1 MIRTNILIKF
11 SFLTMLVFAS
21 CKEDFLET
29 EPLGKLSTDIF
40 FQTEDHAVWAT
51 NAVYNSLRE
60 WDVHVFHYIGM
71 TDIVSDDADKGSIPD
86 DAAFLNDLDNFS
98 LDAGHVSPESVWRG
112 YYRAIY
118 RANLAIENIPGIAGM
133 DGALKERLVAECR
146 FLRACFYFN
155 MVRWFG
161 DLPLIDH
168 PLQPDEYEQVRAPKE
183 EVYALIISDLE
194 AAIQGLPEKSGY
206 TAAETGRATRGA
218 AKGMLAKVYLTL
230 ADFAN
235 AEKYALEVIQSGE
248 YELFP
253 NYTTLFQPAGENS
266 SESLFEVQAAAFETG
281 GGATQYNQVQGVRGS
296 PNLGWGFNR
305 PSDDLVAAYEP
316 GDPRREATI
325 LYVGE
330 VLPDGSAIVQD
341 NPDMFNERYNQKAW
355 VPPHPGFQE
364 NGPGNIRILRYA
376 DVLLI
381 AAEAANENGK
391 PADAL
396 LYLNM
401 VRTRARGQNI
411 GILPDI
417 TETNKDLLRQII
429 WHERRVELAMEQQR
443 WFDLVRQGR
452 AAQVMKAVGKDF
464 TEGKHELFPV
474 PQKEIDL
481 GGGRIVQNPGY

>member
-1 MIRTNILIKF
+1 M
-11 SFLTMLVFAS
+11 
-21 CKEDFLET
+21 
-29 EPLGKLSTDIF
+29 GKLSTDIY
-40 FQTEDHAVWAT
+40 FQKEEHAIWAT

-60 WDVHVFHYIGM
+60 YDVHVFHFIGM

-118 RANLAIENIPGIAGM
+118 RANLAIENIPPIEM
-133 DGALKERLVAECR
+133 DGALKQRLVAECR
-146 FLRACFYFN
+146 FLRAYFYFN

-161 DLPLIDH
+161 DLPLISQA
-168 PLQPDEYEQVRAPKE
+168 LQPGEYEQLRSPKAD
-183 EVYALIISDLE
+183 VYALIISDLE
-194 AAIQGLPEKSGY
+194 AAINGLPEKSAY
-206 TAAETGRATRGA
+206 QSDETGRATKGA
-218 AKGMLAKVYLTL
+218 AKGLLAKVYLTL
-230 ADFAN
+230 GDFAN

-266 SESLFEVQAAAFETG
+266 SESVFEVQAAAFETG
-281 GGATQYNQVQGVRGS
+281 GGASQYNQVQGVRGS

-325 LYVGE
+325 LNVGE
-330 VLPDGSAIVQD
+330 VLPDGSGIVQD

-364 NGPGNIRILRYA
+364 NGPGNIRLLRYA
-376 DVLLI
+376 DVLLM
-381 AAEAANENGK
+381 AAEAANENSK

-401 VRTRARGQNI
+401 VRARARGQSSF
-411 GILPDI
+411 ILPDI
-417 TETNKDLLRQII
+417 TETDKDLLRQII

-452 AAQVMKAVGKDF
+452 AAEVMQAVGKDF
-464 TEGKHELFPV
+464 VAGKHELFPI

-481 GGGRIVQNPGY
+481 GGGRILQNNGY